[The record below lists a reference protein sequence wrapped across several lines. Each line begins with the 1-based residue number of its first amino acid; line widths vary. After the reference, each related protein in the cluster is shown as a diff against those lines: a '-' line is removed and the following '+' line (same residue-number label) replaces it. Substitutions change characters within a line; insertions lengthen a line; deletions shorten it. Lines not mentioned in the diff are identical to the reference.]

1 MVNGTFLM
9 RDRQVLTMDEAAIIQ
24 AADTIG
30 RRAWNQ
36 LLERYPAAAFPTQ
49 VAPAL

>member
-9 RDRQVLTMDEAAIIQ
+9 RRRQVLTMDEERIIRE
-24 AADTIG
+24 ADAIG

-36 LLERYPAAAFPTQ
+36 LLQRYPTAPFPAR
-49 VAPAL
+49 VAPPL